1 MMFDN
6 IEQQT
11 PEWYEVKIGKVGAS
25 RLADVMAEGKNGKP
39 SATRANYM
47 YELLTA
53 RLTGEYQQTYQSP
66 EMLRG
71 IELEAEARR
80 KYEIVTF
87 NEVKQ
92 VGWIPHPEIEMCG
105 CSPDGLVD
113 DDGLIEIKCPN
124 TKTHLETVLHGK
136 IDRSYM
142 LQMQWQIEC
151 SGREWCDFVS
161 YDPRLP
167 ENIQI
172 CIIRVDKK
180 QEVIDSIK
188 TAVQA
193 FLSEL
198 AELENKIRSLNT

>member
-1 MMFDN
+1 MMFEN

-25 RLADVMAEGKNGKP
+25 RLSDVMAEGKNGKP

-47 YELLTA
+47 YELLAA

-92 VGWIPHPEIEMCG
+92 VGWIAHPEIEMCG

-142 LQMQWQIEC
+142 LQMQWQMEC
-151 SGREWCDFVS
+151 SGRDWCDFVS

>member
-1 MMFDN
+1 MMFEN

-25 RLADVMAEGKNGKP
+25 RLSDVMAEGKNGKP

-71 IELEAEARR
+71 IELESEARR

-87 NEVKQ
+87 NEVKKI
-92 VGWIPHPEIEMCG
+92 GWIPHPEIDMCG

-136 IDRSYM
+136 IARSYM
-142 LQMQWQIEC
+142 LQMQWQMEC

-167 ENIQI
+167 ENIQM

-198 AELENKIRSLNT
+198 AELENKIRSLRL

>member
-1 MMFDN
+1 MMFEN

-11 PEWYEVKIGKVGAS
+11 PEWSEVKIGKVGAS
-25 RLADVMAEGKNGKP
+25 RLADVMAEGRGGKP
-39 SATRANYM
+39 SATRANYR
-47 YELLTA
+47 YALLTA

-87 NEVKQ
+87 NDVKQ

-142 LQMQWQIEC
+142 LQMQWQMEC

-198 AELENKIRSLNT
+198 AELENKIRSLRL

>member
-1 MMFDN
+1 MFEN

-11 PEWYEVKIGKVGAS
+11 PELYEVKIGKVGAS
-25 RLADVMAEGKNGKP
+25 RLADVMAEGRGGKP

-92 VGWIPHPEIEMCG
+92 VGWIAHPEIDMCG

-113 DDGLIEIKCPN
+113 DDGLIEIKVPN

-142 LQMQWQIEC
+142 LQMQWQMEC
-151 SGREWCDFVS
+151 SGRDWCDFVS

-172 CIIRVDKK
+172 YIIRVDKK

-198 AELENKIRSLNT
+198 AELENKIRSLRL

>member
-1 MMFDN
+1 MMFEN

-25 RLADVMAEGKNGKP
+25 RLSDVMAEGKNGKP

-80 KYEIVTF
+80 QYEIVTF
-87 NEVKQ
+87 NEVKKI
-92 VGWIPHPEIEMCG
+92 GWIAHPEIDMCG

-136 IDRSYM
+136 IARSYM
-142 LQMQWQIEC
+142 LQMQWQMEC

-167 ENIQI
+167 ENIQM

-198 AELENKIRSLNT
+198 AELENKIRSLRL

>member
-1 MMFDN
+1 M
-6 IEQQT
+6 
-11 PEWYEVKIGKVGAS
+11 
-25 RLADVMAEGKNGKP
+25 RL
-39 SATRANYM
+39 S
-47 YELLTA
+47 LLT
-53 RLTGEYQQTYQSP
+53 RLK
-66 EMLRG
+66 
-71 IELEAEARR
+71 A
-80 KYEIVTF
+80 
-87 NEVKQ
+87 
-92 VGWIPHPEIEMCG
+92 GWIAHPEIDMCG

-136 IDRSYM
+136 INRSYM
-142 LQMQWQIEC
+142 LQMQWQMEC

-172 CIIRVDKK
+172 CIIRVDTK

-188 TAVQA
+188 IAVQA

-198 AELENKIRSLNT
+198 AELENKIRSLSL

>member
-1 MMFDN
+1 MMFEN

-25 RLADVMAEGKNGKP
+25 RLADVMAEGKGGKP
-39 SATRANYM
+39 SATRVNYM
-47 YELLTA
+47 YELLAA

-87 NEVKQ
+87 NEVKKI
-92 VGWIPHPEIEMCG
+92 GWIPHPEIDMCG

-113 DDGLIEIKCPN
+113 DEGLIEIKCPN

-136 IDRSYM
+136 IARSYM
-142 LQMQWQIEC
+142 LQMQWQMEC

-167 ENIQI
+167 ENIQM

-198 AELENKIRSLNT
+198 AELENKIRSLRL

>member
-1 MMFDN
+1 MMFEN

-25 RLADVMAEGKNGKP
+25 RLSDVMAEGKNGKP

-71 IELEAEARR
+71 IELESEARR

-113 DDGLIEIKCPN
+113 DEGLIEIKCPN

-136 IDRSYM
+136 IARSYM
-142 LQMQWQIEC
+142 LQMQWQMEC

-198 AELENKIRSLNT
+198 AELENKIRSLRL

>member
-1 MMFDN
+1 MMFEN

-11 PEWYEVKIGKVGAS
+11 PEWYEIKIGKVGAS
-25 RLADVMAEGKNGKP
+25 RLADVMAEGKGGKP

-47 YELLTA
+47 YELLAA

-92 VGWIPHPEIEMCG
+92 VGWIPHPEIDMCG

-136 IDRSYM
+136 IDRSYQ
-142 LQMQWQIEC
+142 LQMQWQMEC
-151 SGREWCDFVS
+151 SGRDWCDFVS

-198 AELENKIRSLNT
+198 AELENKIRSLRL